1 MIGQFILKPPL
12 IKPLAIL
19 LDFKKQ
25 EKRYKPKYS
34 RYFEKHTKS
43 MSNDKSLESTFLGE
57 FNQNEKHSSKLILK
71 AKIEYI
77 FRTKV
82 ILTSSE

>member
-1 MIGQFILKPPL
+1 
-12 IKPLAIL
+12 
-19 LDFKKQ
+19 
-25 EKRYKPKYS
+25 
-34 RYFEKHTKS
+34 

-82 ILTSSE
+82 ILSSSK